1 MNMKLS
7 NKTKIILL
15 TTLLITL
22 MILIITG
29 YNFFVKKE
37 LKISNLE
44 DEIIEVNSTYKKT
57 NPNIC
62 YGSVFVCKPLKYKE
76 TGKVNTKKLGNY
88 KINYKINYQNKEKTI
103 IKTVKVKDTTK
114 PKIIIS
120 TEKLIVCP
128 NGTPLNTIIKAVDNY
143 DGDITNKIKIEK
155 NGKNFIYKVKDSS
168 NNQTTIIKQAEI
180 KDDVKPKITLKGK
193 QIEYLKINSTYE
205 EQGAVAHDTCDGDI
219 TNNIKITNNVEP
231 NKKGTYSVKY
241 EVTDKSGNKNETI
254 RTVKVEEQK
263 NITKPNGKTI
273 YLTFDDGPGKDTGKL
288 LNILKKYNIKA
299 TFFVTKNVNNYKE
312 ILKRE
317 YNEGHTIGLHTWSHN
332 YSIYKDEK
340 TYFYDLHKIEN
351 AVYEITGHKSKI
363 IRFPGGSSNTISK
376 SYQKGIMKK
385 LTKEVEKRGY
395 IYFDWNV
402 YSGDAGETQNTKQV
416 AKNVITTLTQQ
427 ETNVILQHDIHTY
440 SVNAVE
446 KIIKYGIKHGYNFA
460 PITENTPLIQ
470 HKVNN

>member
-1 MNMKLS
+1 MYFCHRNNGLKTFIKNISISDDDLINAYIGKNADKLKNGTFS
-7 NKTKIILL
+7 ANTFFFGSLYVLYRKMWLL
-15 TTLLITL
+15 GIGWL
-22 MILIITG
+22 
-29 YNFFVKKE
+29 V
-37 LKISNLE
+37 
-44 DEIIEVNSTYKKT
+44 VN
-57 NPNIC
+57 
-62 YGSVFVCKPLKYKE
+62 
-76 TGKVNTKKLGNY
+76 
-88 KINYKINYQNKEKTI
+88 
-103 IKTVKVKDTTK
+103 
-114 PKIIIS
+114 
-120 TEKLIVCP
+120 LIVGAFLEP
-128 NGTPLNTIIKAVDNY
+128 VSNVISIALSVVLGLKFKNLYLEHVIEEV
-143 DGDITNKIKIEK
+143 NKIKIEK

-219 TNNIKITNNVEP
+219 TNNIKITNNVDP
-231 NKKGTYSVKY
+231 NKKGTYRVKY

-273 YLTFDDGPGKDTGKL
+273 YLTFDDGPGKDTEKL
-288 LNILKKYNIKA
+288 LNILKKYNIKV
-299 TFFVTKNVNNYKE
+299 TFFVTKNVNKYKE

-376 SYQKGIMKK
+376 SYQKGI
-385 LTKEVEKRGY
+385 
-395 IYFDWNV
+395 I
-402 YSGDAGETQNTKQV
+402 QNP
-416 AKNVITTLTQQ
+416 
-427 ETNVILQHDIHTY
+427 VILVGVFLYVVDQLDHREDGAHTISHATASTGFLTNTAVLEWDLLVLFTHSITAY
-440 SVNAVE
+440 THLSKYEGCASVCLFYIRGRDQTDVCFEFLMEDPVDYDRYFILAFFVDVE
-446 KIIKYGIKHGYNFA
+446 
-460 PITENTPLIQ
+460 
-470 HKVNN
+470 